1 MIHIDLPT
9 LINTLNDQTK
19 VVLEQA
25 GALCMSRQ
33 NPEVTISH
41 FLIALMENPFSDLK
55 VMIKQ
60 LNISTASVR
69 DELQK
74 SLSREN
80 HHLTVPAFSPLLVE
94 LLKDAFLLSS
104 TSLGAESTRSG
115 AIFIAMLMRPDRYLP
130 MNLMPIF
137 QAINKEALVTNF
149 DQYTQGSSESPCYDT
164 PQEEARAAK
173 SALPAQ
179 DSYVARYC
187 VDLTEMARRGELD
200 PVLCRDD
207 EMDLMIDILSR
218 RRKNN
223 PILVGDAGVGKSAV
237 LEGLALRIVSSN
249 VPEPLQSISLVSLDL
264 GLLQAGASIKG
275 EFEKRLKHLIAEI
288 KHAPTPIILFIDE
301 AHTLIGAGNQE
312 GSTDAANLLKPA
324 LARGELRTI
333 AATTWKEYKKYIE
346 KDPALTRRFQLIKI
360 KAPSQEQALE
370 ILRGLHEVYEQTHQV
385 MITDDALKSAV
396 ALSAR
401 FISGRQLPD
410 KAIDVLDT
418 ACARMAINQSCLPKS
433 LQDIEIRQIARL
445 RQIDLIKRDS
455 VLGQGDHDDQLTTLY
470 ERESD
475 DQQMKKLLTARWEY
489 QKKLVQTI
497 LDLRQ
502 LLIEEK
508 TNNDTIPNETNDQI
522 VTQSEHSKISREA
535 LVAKL
540 QAAKGEFDSIPA
552 GDKLIFPH
560 VDSEQVAH
568 VIADW
573 SGIPVNQITGDELMR
588 LTQLPKILGEKIKG
602 QEFALKKIH
611 RHLLTA
617 KADLRR
623 EGRPKGAFLLVG
635 PSGVGKTET
644 VTQLAHL
651 VYGAKQFLITVNMT
665 EYQEK
670 HTVSRLIGSPAGY
683 IGYGEGG
690 VLTEAI
696 RKQPYSVVLL
706 DEVEKAHPDVL
717 NLFYQAFDKGEI
729 ADGEG
734 RVIDCQNVVFCLTTN
749 LGYQTIVNHA
759 GDLAQL
765 DQVLY
770 PQLVEFFKPALL
782 ARMEIVPFLPLS
794 SDTMIRI
801 IHHKLASL
809 RDLLVE
815 RYKADV
821 VVDDAVLPEILAR
834 VTCSEN
840 GARMVESIIDGQML
854 PNIAQCLLEKM
865 ARNESVN
872 FIRIGVEGQQFKG
885 VVI

>member
-19 VVLEQA
+19 VALEQA

-41 FLIALMENPFSDLK
+41 LLMSLMENPFSDLRTL
-55 VMIKQ
+55 IKQ
-60 LNISTASVR
+60 LDISTDTLR
-69 DELQK
+69 DEIQK

-94 LLKDAFLLSS
+94 LLKDAYLLCS
-104 TSLGAESTRSG
+104 TSLGAENTRSG
-115 AIFIAMLMRPDRYLP
+115 AIFIALLMRPDRYLP
-130 MNLMPIF
+130 MNMTPLF
-137 QAINKEALVTNF
+137 QSVNKEALVTNF
-149 DQYTQGSSESPCYDT
+149 EQYTQGSSESPYYDM
-164 PQEEARAAK
+164 PQETAK
-173 SALPAQ
+173 TTQSALSSP

-187 VDLTEMARRGELD
+187 VDLTDMAQRGELD

-207 EMDLMIDILSR
+207 EMDMMIDILSR

-237 LEGLALRIVSSN
+237 LEGLALRIVSGN
-249 VPEPLQSISLVSLDL
+249 VPEPLQAISLVSLDL
-264 GLLQAGASIKG
+264 GLLQAGASVKG
-275 EFEKRLKHLIAEI
+275 EFEKRLKYLIAEI
-288 KHAPTPIILFIDE
+288 KNAPSPIILFIDE

-333 AATTWKEYKKYIE
+333 GATTWKEYKKYIE
-346 KDPALTRRFQLIKI
+346 KDPALTRRFQLITI
-360 KAPSQEQALE
+360 QEPSQEQAVE
-370 ILRGLHEVYEQTHQV
+370 ILRGLHDVYEQTHHV
-385 MITDDALKSAV
+385 LIADEALKSAV

-401 FISGRQLPD
+401 FITGRQLPD

-445 RQIDLIKRDS
+445 RQIDLLKRDS
-455 VLGQGDHDDQLTTLY
+455 VLGQGDHQAQLTALY
-470 ERESD
+470 ARESD
-475 DQQMKKLLTARWEY
+475 DQQMKKLLTVRWEY

-497 LDLRQ
+497 LDLRKT
-502 LLIEEK
+502 LMEEK
-508 TNNDTIPNETNDQI
+508 IEGDTVTNGTSDLTECC
-522 VTQSEHSKISREA
+522 RES

-573 SGIPVNQITGDELMR
+573 TGIPVHQITGDELTR
-588 LTQLPKILGEKIKG
+588 LTQLPQILGEKIKG
-602 QEFALKKIH
+602 QDWALKKIH

-651 VYGAKQFLITVNMT
+651 VYGAKQFLITINMS

-683 IGYGEGG
+683 VGYGEGG

-734 RVIDCQNVVFCLTTN
+734 RVIDCQNVVFCLTSN
-749 LGYQTIVNHA
+749 LGYQTIAHYS

-765 DQVLY
+765 DQALY

-782 ARMEIVPFLPLS
+782 ARLEVVPFLALS
-794 SDTMIRI
+794 SDTMTNI
-801 IHHKLASL
+801 IHHKLAAL

-821 VVDDAVLPEILAR
+821 VVDDAVLPEIVAR

-854 PNIAQCLLEKM
+854 PNIAQSLLEKM

-872 FIRIGVEGQQFKG
+872 FIRIGVEGQQFRG